1 MSNPIRSIIED
12 RLTAFLADQGLTGVT
27 IRKGVT
33 DELRTLPLVIVHA
46 ERAAKPT
53 AFTNSSFGNFTVTIK
68 VYVYTSADD
77 ETLQTHRDRVA
88 KIKGILVNETALKTF
103 WGSSNGQV
111 YDMAFDSDNEAMD
124 DRKYG
129 TMLDYTMFCVL
140 PPAP

>member
-1 MSNPIRSIIED
+1 MSNPIRSIVED
-12 RLTAFLADQGLTGVT
+12 RLTSFLADQGLTGVT

-77 ETLQTHRDRVA
+77 ETLQTHRDRVMN
-88 KIKGILVNETALKTF
+88 IKGILVNESALKTY
-103 WGSSNGQV
+103 WGASNGQV

-129 TMLDYTMFCVL
+129 TMLEYTMFCVL